1 MADIA
6 LLAERL
12 REIAASEHVKPE
24 KLSRLVSDTFE
35 HCGVPHEDAA
45 IGAEVALWAQLHG
58 SDLAWRRASAA
69 VCARAAGPHDQGAAR
84 FHHDAGHVVPRCLR
98 RR

>member
-35 HCGVPHEDAA
+35 HHDLTGIGRDTRQRVRQRADNFGVKLRA
-45 IGAEVALWAQLHG
+45 
-58 SDLAWRRASAA
+58 RASPQLAQRVA
-69 VCARAAGPHDQGAAR
+69 
-84 FHHDAGHVVPRCLR
+84 
-98 RR
+98 